1 MAEAQKDQKGQ
12 EIETEFDNA
21 VDSIREL
28 DRFLSSRE
36 YTKIS
41 GNSEAITLS
50 GLAIARSII
59 ALATTVDVR
68 GRETIEAID
77 KLSRTITIKS

>member
-1 MAEAQKDQKGQ
+1 MAETPVNQ

-28 DRFLSSRE
+28 SKFLSYKASQGMGIDVK
-36 YTKIS
+36 TKVTI
-41 GNSEAITLS
+41 LS
-50 GLAIARSII
+50 SLAVARSII

-68 GRETIEAID
+68 GRETIEAINRLG
-77 KLSRTITIKS
+77 KITANKSL

>member
-28 DRFLSSRE
+28 DRFLSSRD